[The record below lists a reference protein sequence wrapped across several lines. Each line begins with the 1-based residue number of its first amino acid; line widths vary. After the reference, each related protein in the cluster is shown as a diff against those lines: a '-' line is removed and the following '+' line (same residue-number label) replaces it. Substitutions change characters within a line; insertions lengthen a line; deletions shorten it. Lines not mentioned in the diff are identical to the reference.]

1 MRLGKARSFVVISLA
16 FLLSPGAFMI
26 PTRAEQ
32 LVAWNSTTTY
42 PLMVSGHSCVTSS
55 GYIYCVGGARG
66 SPPQFYDSVYYA
78 LLNSSGVGAWTKTT
92 SYPTKI
98 TGESCVASYGYI
110 YCVGGKSAPG
120 SSRSSTPSTSL
131 S

>member
-1 MRLGKARSFVVISLA
+1 
-16 FLLSPGAFMI
+16 MI

-66 SPPQFYDSVYYA
+66 SPPQFYDWVSCA
-78 LLNSSGVGAWTKTT
+78 LLNTSGGGASPKTT
-92 SYPTKI
+92 TYPTKI
-98 TGESCVASYGYI
+98 TGDSCVVSNGYI
-110 YCVGGKSAPG
+110 SYFGGKMGHGPG
-120 SSRSSTPSTSL
+120 LL
-131 S
+131 SMR